1 MNLHNSARNVI
12 IALVA
17 LVAASIVSLGCYT
30 IIKHPQIQSTQT
42 SVDTEGYTHTSGDR
56 DCMRCHQDFGQY
68 PYGYYYSD
76 YYPSYYWDYPRWGSY
91 YAYPWWWDHFWYSGG
106 SQQAGDT
113 NSDQRPDRR
122 RQGLAPP
129 YTQGGNLNMPTPPPL
144 PPLFTPGGTSTGS
157 SGTATGGSS
166 GGNNNGNDNGNN
178 SGKKEKKEQKPP
190 KRRGGNKK
198 GDG

>member
-1 MNLHNSARNVI
+1 MNLHNSARNVA

-17 LVAASIVSLGCYT
+17 FVAASIISLGCYT

-42 SVDTEGYTHTSGDR
+42 AVDTDQYTHTSNDR

-91 YAYPWWWDHFWYSGG
+91 YAYPWWWDHFWYNGG
-106 SQQAGDT
+106 SQQAGNT
-113 NSDQRPDRR
+113 NADNRPDRR

-129 YTQGGNLNMPTPPPL
+129 YSQGGNLNFPAPL
-144 PPLFTPGGTSTGS
+144 PPPPMFTPGGTGTGS
-157 SGTATGGSS
+157 NGTATGGTS
-166 GGNNNGNDNGNN
+166 GGDNGG
-178 SGKKEKKEQKPP
+178 SKGKEEKKEQKPP